1 MSIVKISLGGVYIM
15 DLKKIDFKE
24 PTTICVLVGSVLMLL
39 ASFLP
44 MSQAK
49 ISMLGMSEST
59 TGNLMKDYG
68 HQGIFILI
76 LAVAAV
82 VVLFLGL
89 NREKILSAVLGAL
102 AAFGAWG
109 VFGVFKDVSDAKS
122 EIKKSGAG
130 EYMKASYQFGFFVLI
145 IGIAAVIGAIVL
157 ISMNSKKNAPAAQ
170 Q

>member
-1 MSIVKISLGGVYIM
+1 MALIPCPECGRMVSPNAEECPGCGAPLKELLSRPAEEKNAPHPIDNAPIKKRGNGVVW
-15 DLKKIDFKE
+15 
-24 PTTICVLVGSVLMLL
+24 ICVAV
-39 ASFLP
+39 
-44 MSQAK
+44 
-49 ISMLGMSEST
+49 
-59 TGNLMKDYG
+59 
-68 HQGIFILI
+68 

-102 AAFGAWG
+102 VAFGAWG
-109 VFGVFKDVSDAKS
+109 VFGVFKDVSDAKK
-122 EIKKSGAG
+122 EIKNSGAG